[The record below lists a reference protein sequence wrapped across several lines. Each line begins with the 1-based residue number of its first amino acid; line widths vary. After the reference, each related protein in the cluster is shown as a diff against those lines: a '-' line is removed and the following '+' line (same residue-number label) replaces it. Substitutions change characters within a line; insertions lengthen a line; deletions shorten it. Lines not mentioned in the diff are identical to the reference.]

1 MVVTI
6 LESNDNVI
14 LFVENVGK
22 FADFLF
28 YFTLMFA
35 SDVVF
40 GVFRKIAERTR
51 FLDLF
56 DGVAS
61 AFSLSVSSCFFAAVI
76 LIMIF
81 APRTQIGILSDTR
94 QTKHI
99 VLVCASPLS
108 VTIK

>member
-61 AFSLSVSSCFFAAVI
+61 AFV
-76 LIMIF
+76 
-81 APRTQIGILSDTR
+81 D
-94 QTKHI
+94 K
-99 VLVCASPLS
+99 PLQS
-108 VTIK
+108 FGQFLLFLQP